1 MKQGLNCYKL
11 ENMLFS
17 LSSTI
22 TQFFADYNLENKIE
36 YIEDIDKEITTFIE
50 EFKNTNKREPD
61 FDNENECLKPLITI
75 YRHKYF
81 VYDDSNHQRV
91 NYAYLNELCVKNDF
105 PFKIVDG
112 NLQEQDTLKRT
123 NKISG
128 YINYISIVF
137 LTIFMGILIG
147 IIFIIKG

>member
-1 MKQGLNCYKL
+1 MKK
-11 ENMLFS
+11 
-17 LSSTI
+17 
-22 TQFFADYNLENKIE
+22 
-36 YIEDIDKEITTFIE
+36 DIDKEITTFIE

-147 IIFIIKG
+147 FIFIIKG